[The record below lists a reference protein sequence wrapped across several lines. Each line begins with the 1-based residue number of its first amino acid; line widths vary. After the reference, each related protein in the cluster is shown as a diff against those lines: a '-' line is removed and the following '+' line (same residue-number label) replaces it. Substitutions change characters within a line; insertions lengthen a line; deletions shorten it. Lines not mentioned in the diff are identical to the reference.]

1 MDDSK
6 TERVGS
12 SENNINQKMSTK
24 IIILPARWVK
34 DATFTILEDTGLLSR
49 SGNRSLV
56 KTNAPI

>member
-12 SENNINQKMSTK
+12 SENNIYQKMSTK

-56 KTNAPI
+56 KTNALI

>member
-56 KTNAPI
+56 KTNALI